1 MSNTKKILFWP
12 DVYKEQ
18 VLMSRVLI
26 LIISLAMF
34 FTSCGDDGSGVNSF
48 EQTRETSLLV
58 DDANSSSSVDVL
70 PSSAKVNESSSS
82 KNLDESSSSAESSS
96 SEKKE
101 LLSSSA
107 EKEKSSS
114 SEVLD
119 ESSSSMKNE
128 NSSSSVKT
136 AESSSAEIFD
146 ESSSSVKNESSSSS
160 VKTEISSSSEV
171 SEKSSSSQE
180 IEISSSVVYSSSV
193 ISTVMSIYNAT
204 NNTLTDL
211 RDNIVYKTV
220 TIGDQV
226 WMAENLNFEYQTGTN
241 SFCYNDSEKFCNLY
255 GRLYIEES
263 KNNVCPEN
271 WHLPDSIEWKIL
283 FDFTGNKNEVLK
295 ANSSWSN
302 WQNKDANGTNEYN
315 FSVFAGGNKNRQTY
329 SGYGTSATFW
339 IKGSYWTVRITRIN
353 DNSPYYSLRDD
364 FSAHAIRCIKD
375 SE

>member
-1 MSNTKKILFWP
+1 MYKITRLNCA
-12 DVYKEQ
+12 
-18 VLMSRVLI
+18 
-26 LIISLAMF
+26 LIICIIIG
-34 FTSCGDDGSGVNSF
+34 CGNDASVPSF
-48 EQTRETSLLV
+48 PVISSSFQEK
-58 DDANSSSSVDVL
+58 SSSS
-70 PSSAKVNESSSS
+70 SQAQTNSKTESSS
-82 KNLDESSSSAESSS
+82 NPIGPQSSSLAESSS
-96 SEKKE
+96 SPIGPQ
-101 LLSSSA
+101 SSSL
-107 EKEKSSS
+107 
-114 SEVLD
+114 V
-119 ESSSSMKNE
+119 ESSSSPIGPQ
-128 NSSSSVKT
+128 SSSL
-136 AESSSAEIFD
+136 AESSSSPIGPQSSSLV
-146 ESSSSVKNESSSSS
+146 ESSSSPIGPQSSSLAESSSSPIE
-160 VKTEISSSSEV
+160 TLSSST
-171 SEKSSSSQE
+171 
-180 IEISSSVVYSSSV
+180 ISM
-193 ISTVMSIYNAT
+193 MSIYNAT

-295 ANSSWSN
+295 ANSSWSD

>member
-70 PSSAKVNESSSS
+70 PSSAMVNESSSS

-146 ESSSSVKNESSSSS
+146 ES
-160 VKTEISSSSEV
+160 
-171 SEKSSSSQE
+171 
-180 IEISSSVVYSSSV
+180 SSSVVYSSSV